1 MLFLSAG
8 CDSQARITGT
18 QQVSAGQLEEAARR
32 PLTSW
37 KQQQRN
43 AQMENYGRI

>member
-1 MLFLSAG
+1 MLFFVVG
-8 CDSQARITGT
+8 CNSQARISGT
-18 QQVSAGQLEEAARR
+18 QQVSAAQLEEAARR

-43 AQMENYGRI
+43 ACVAK